1 MPPSKDGAV
10 NYKSEDVSER
20 IGDLCPPKWDV
31 FFDNVAGPTLEAALN
46 HLNLYS
52 RVVM

>member
-1 MPPSKDGAV
+1 MV
-10 NYKSEDVSER
+10 LINYKREDVSER
-20 IGDLCPPKWDV
+20 RGDLCPHKSDV